1 MNNYFIKTGL
11 FLFLFWNLS
20 GCVGV
25 PKGVTTIDGFE
36 IDRYLGTWYEIAR
49 LDHSF
54 ERGLTNVSANYSL
67 REDGG
72 VKVINKGFDPEKNE
86 WNEAE
91 GKAYFV
97 GEKDIG
103 QLKVSFFGPFYGAYN
118 ILKLDKDNY
127 QYSLVSGPDMSYLWI
142 LARTPEI
149 EQSVQDSLVSY
160 AKEKG
165 FDTDAL
171 IFVSHD
177 KVK

>member
-1 MNNYFIKTGL
+1 MYKHYSKIILLLIAFCS
-11 FLFLFWNLS
+11 LS

-25 PKGVTTIDGFE
+25 PKGVTTVNGFE
-36 IDRYLGTWYEIAR
+36 IDRYLGEWYEIAR

-72 VKVINKGFDPEKNE
+72 VKVINKGYDPVKNE

-97 GEKDIG
+97 GDKSLG

-118 ILKLDKDNY
+118 ILKLDKKDY
-127 QYSLVSGPDMSYLWI
+127 QYSLVSGPDFSYLWI
-142 LARTPEI
+142 LARSPDLD
-149 EQSVQDSLVSY
+149 QSVKNSLISY

-165 FDTDAL
+165 FATDQL